1 MVVPELTPVPIDN
14 VMGLIRERVL
24 DGTVEFVNNDL
35 LYEAIN
41 RVTRI

>member
-1 MVVPELTPVPIDN
+1 MVVPGLTPVPIDN
-14 VMGLIRERVL
+14 EMGLMRERVF